1 MVTPKLT
8 ESNTMSILTRIKSIF
23 SSSALAK
30 VILKAAL
37 EKAAPVAATAIV
49 TALATDGITLPADA
63 VTKIVEVVAGKVE
76 EAL

>member
-1 MVTPKLT
+1 
-8 ESNTMSILTRIKSIF
+8 MSIFTRIKSIF

-37 EKAAPVAATAIV
+37 EKAAPVAASAIV
-49 TALATDGITLPADA
+49 SALATEGITLPTDT
-63 VTKIVEVVAGKVE
+63 VTKIVGIVAGKIE